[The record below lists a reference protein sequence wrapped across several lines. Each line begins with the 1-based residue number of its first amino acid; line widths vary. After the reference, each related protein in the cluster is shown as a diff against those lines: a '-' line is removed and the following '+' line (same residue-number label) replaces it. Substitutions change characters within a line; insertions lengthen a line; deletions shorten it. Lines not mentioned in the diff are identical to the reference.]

1 MPLCGSWP
9 IPVTDSPNTG
19 LKKMSKVKPHR
30 WLETS
35 RNMFKHFVREG
46 HADRSSLR
54 QSTQDGCLQSIK
66 CRRCQSVG
74 MSKIE
79 DGTGHVTR
87 WLLSMWT
94 FLFYLFI
101 IYFYI
106 PLPWT
111 GTNSEHRDRLYGSN
125 NNRSNCLGPCMTN
138 SISDTRRWR
147 NHMQHDM
154 SFFLFNKLTR
164 RSPEWR
170 LSVRAGVSVSV
181 KAKWGWKINTL

>member
-1 MPLCGSWP
+1 
-9 IPVTDSPNTG
+9 
-19 LKKMSKVKPHR
+19 
-30 WLETS
+30 
-35 RNMFKHFVREG
+35 MFKHFVREG

-66 CRRCQSVG
+66 CRCCQSVR

-94 FLFYLFI
+94 FYFIYLLLIFTSRCFKQEQTAYMVTDCTLQI
-101 IYFYI
+101 TIVQIVWI
-106 PLPWT
+106 PAWQTQYP
-111 GTNSEHRDRLYGSN
+111 
-125 NNRSNCLGPCMTN
+125 
-138 SISDTRRWR
+138 TRCWR

-164 RSPEWR
+164 CSPEWR
-170 LSVRAGVSVSV
+170 LRVRAGIERFLSNQNEGE
-181 KAKWGWKINTL
+181 K